1 MASQQKPGYF
11 KQHVKEDPMPPL
23 AEPDLIVNAD
33 GSVYH
38 LSVRPD
44 QLADTVLIMGDP
56 SRVPEVSGFFNTI
69 DHRIS
74 NREFITHTGSYRG
87 KRITALSTGIGTDN
101 IDIVMQE
108 LDALANFDLKTRIPK
123 PDRKSL
129 TIIRIGTSGAI
140 QPDIAINSFG
150 LSTHA
155 MGLDNLIYFY
165 RDFQQIIDKELSAHF
180 ARQANWHNFLTPPY
194 FIRGSEPL
202 IRLYSEGTVPGITV
216 TAPGF
221 YGPQGRGLH
230 LALTDPEMIDK
241 LQRFHCQG
249 HRITNFEMESSAL
262 YGLGAL
268 MGHETLTICALVA
281 NRATG
286 EYNPHHGPVIK
297 ELIKMVLE
305 GLVTG

>member
-1 MASQQKPGYF
+1 MT
-11 KQHVKEDPMPPL
+11 EL
-23 AEPDLIVNAD
+23 AEPNLIVNAD

-38 LSVRPD
+38 LSLKPEH
-44 QLADTVLIMGDP
+44 LADTILIMGDP
-56 SRVPEVSGFFNTI
+56 ARVPEVSGFFDKTEC
-69 DHRIS
+69 RIS
-74 NREFITHTGSYRG
+74 NREFITHTGIYQG

-108 LDALANFDLKTRIPK
+108 LDALANFDLGTRLPK

-129 TIIRIGTSGAI
+129 TIIRLGTSGSI
-140 QPDIAINSFG
+140 QPDIPINSFG

-180 ARQANWHNFLTPPY
+180 ARQANWHPLLTMPY
-194 FIRGSEPL
+194 FIKGSEQL
-202 IRLYSEGTVPGITV
+202 TRQFSEGTIPGITV

-230 LALTDPEMIDK
+230 LALTDPEMIGK

-249 HRITNFEMESSAL
+249 HRITNFEMETSAL

-268 MGHETLTICALVA
+268 MGHETLTICAMIA
-281 NRATG
+281 NRATS

-297 ELIKMVLE
+297 KLIKMVLE
-305 GLVTG
+305 GLVAGC